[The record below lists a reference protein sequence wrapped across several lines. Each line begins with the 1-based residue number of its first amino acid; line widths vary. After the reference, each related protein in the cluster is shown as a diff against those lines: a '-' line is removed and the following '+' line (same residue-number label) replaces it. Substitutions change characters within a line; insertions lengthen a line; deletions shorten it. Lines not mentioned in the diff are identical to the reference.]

1 MLSLFLSGVRRPP
14 YAVRRPPYA
23 VRRVLRNT
31 FVTRY
36 LEIRK
41 AYRDGTWWREGGW
54 CVLLLIDFS
63 RSSGVIQGHRGQICL
78 KLLRRVVTRY
88 LEIRKAYLDGT

>member
-1 MLSLFLSGVRRPP
+1 M
-14 YAVRRPPYA
+14 PYA